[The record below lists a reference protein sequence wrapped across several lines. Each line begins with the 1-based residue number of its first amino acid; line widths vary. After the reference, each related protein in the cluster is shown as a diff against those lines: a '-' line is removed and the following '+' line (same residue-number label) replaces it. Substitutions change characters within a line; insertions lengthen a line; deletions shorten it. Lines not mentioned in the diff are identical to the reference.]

1 MSHTAYRNPLEHS
14 SCRAVWPSRLS
25 INNLHISTVSTK
37 SISLWCTKDTPL
49 VYLQI
54 QIWSTSVFPEMH
66 KVQVI
71 DFASFSQ
78 GLSADKETSVSRKI
92 PADKNLLQKTYF
104 VDTFQSMLKDTEY
117 FATWKQYY
125 NSSIRLCVCIYILRY
140 DILKTLEFGAP
151 IPLKK

>member
-1 MSHTAYRNPLEHS
+1 MVHKRYSFG
-14 SCRAVWPSRLS
+14 
-25 INNLHISTVSTK
+25 VSTD
-37 SISLWCTKDTPL
+37 SDM
-49 VYLQI
+49 VYLY
-54 QIWSTSVFPEMH
+54 VFPEMH

-117 FATWKQYY
+117 FAT
-125 NSSIRLCVCIYILRY
+125 
-140 DILKTLEFGAP
+140 
-151 IPLKK
+151 